1 MNKEQQAYQHA
12 KDWWYV
18 FAGIFIGAI
27 PAFILGFELTRQ
39 GERRMNLEAIWCQKD
54 YDIPI
59 KIIAYLGNRNGEHW
73 WLVENSE
80 GRTGIPESQIAFRRE
95 ENER

>member
-1 MNKEQQAYQHA
+1 
-12 KDWWYV
+12 
-18 FAGIFIGAI
+18 
-27 PAFILGFELTRQ
+27 
-39 GERRMNLEAIWCQKD
+39 MNLEAIWCQKD